1 MDIQKKII
9 EASFYFP
16 GKIAEALGYICE
28 NDLSWDL
35 LGMDKVKNAVI
46 FLLVWMKVVLNPE
59 KPINTW
65 YIF

>member
-16 GKIAEALGYICE
+16 GKIADALGYICE

-46 FLLVWMKVVLNPE
+46 FLLV
-59 KPINTW
+59 
-65 YIF
+65 